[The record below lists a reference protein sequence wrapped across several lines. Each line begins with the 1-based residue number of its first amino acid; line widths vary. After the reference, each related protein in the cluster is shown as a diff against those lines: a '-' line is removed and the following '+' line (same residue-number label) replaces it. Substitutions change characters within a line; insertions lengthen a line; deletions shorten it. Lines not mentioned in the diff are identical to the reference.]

1 MTKPKKKINYFIKI
15 IILFLFIFSSF
26 VSTIDR
32 HKKIKTETLTFN
44 QTLDLTAMAEKEAE
58 DINLDLY
65 AAKASYTG
73 DLTGYSADCPLCN
86 GTLSCKTSYKVY
98 KNNVISYY
106 DETYGDVRIVA
117 SSKQLACGSI
127 VRFQSNRVGE
137 GDTYAIV
144 LDRGVL
150 GHNLDLLV
158 PSEAYAT
165 QHIGRSKI
173 TYDVLRFGW

>member
-1 MTKPKKKINYFIKI
+1 MTKPKKKINYLIKI
-15 IILFLFIFSSF
+15 IILLLFIFSSF
-26 VSTIDR
+26 VSTIDK
-32 HKKIKTETLTFN
+32 HKKIKIETLTFN
-44 QTLDLTAMAEKEAE
+44 QTLDLTAMADKEKE

-65 AAKASYTG
+65 AAKTSYTG

-98 KNNVISYY
+98 KNNVTSYH
-106 DETYGDVRIVA
+106 DEIYGDVRIVA

-127 VRFQSNRVGE
+127 IRFQSNRVGE
-137 GDTYAIV
+137 GDIYAIV

-150 GHNLDLLV
+150 GHDLDLLV
-158 PSEAYAT
+158 PSEAYASRY
-165 QHIGRSKI
+165 IGRSKI